1 MKRFLGLFLAL
12 ALLLGAAPAMGSAPA
27 LGKDIVVLYTNDIHC
42 AVDQNF
48 GFAGLVSYKNKLLD
62 EGNFVTL
69 VDCGDA
75 VQGEPI
81 GTLSAGS
88 YMIDIMNKAGYDIAT
103 PGNHEFD
110 YGMDRFMELTAL
122 ARFPYV
128 SANFVNL
135 EEGKL
140 ALDPYRIVEYDGVK
154 VAYVGITTP
163 KTITSSTPAYFQ
175 DGDGN
180 FIYGFYQS
188 SDGQPL
194 YLAVQAAVDAA
205 RDEGAAYVVALA
217 HLGIAAE
224 TAPWMSTDVIVNTTG
239 IDVMLDGHSHS
250 VLAEEK
256 VKNKDGKEVLLSST
270 GTKLQNIGVLRI
282 AADGGLSA
290 GLLAWNRDMESFV
303 GEIQGQFQ
311 ETLDQVVAQS
321 DVDLV
326 IYEPG
331 TDPAV
336 RIIRNAETNLGDLC
350 ADAYRAM
357 SGADIALVNGGGIRV
372 NIGAGD
378 VTYDDILKVHPYGNE
393 LCMVE
398 ATGREILD
406 ALEMGA
412 RVVPEENGGFLQVAG
427 LTYEIHT
434 YEPSSVKL
442 DGNGL
447 FEAVEGEYRVKNVL
461 VGGEPLDLAKT
472 YTMASH
478 NYLIKNA
485 GDGFTMFQDN
495 VLLLEDA
502 MIDNQVLINY
512 ITGALGGVVGDGYD
526 DPHGQGRIVAV
537 PEKPAK

>member
-1 MKRFLGLFLAL
+1 VKKLIGLFLAL
-12 ALLLGAAPAMGSAPA
+12 SLLLGAAPAIGSAPA
-27 LGKDIVVLYTNDIHC
+27 QDRDIVVLFTNDVHC

-48 GFAGLVSYKNKLLD
+48 GYAGLVSYQNKLLD

-75 VQGEPI
+75 IQGEPI
-81 GTLSAGS
+81 GTLSTGS
-88 YMIDIMNKAGYDIAT
+88 YIIDIMNKAEYDIAT

-110 YGMDRFMELTAL
+110 YGMDRFLELAAL
-122 ARFPYV
+122 AQFPYV
-128 SANFVNL
+128 SANFTDIR
-135 EEGKL
+135 EGKL
-140 ALDPYRIVEYDGVK
+140 VFDPYQIIDYNGVK

-163 KTITSSTPAYFQ
+163 KTITSSTPSYFQ
-175 DGDGN
+175 DGEGH
-180 FIYGFYQS
+180 FIYGFCQG
-188 SDGQPL
+188 SDGDSL
-194 YLAVQAAVDAA
+194 YMAVQDAVNAA
-205 RDEGAAYVVALA
+205 RAEGAAYVVALA

-224 TAPWMSTDVIVNTTG
+224 TAPWMSTDVIQNTTG
-239 IDVMLDGHSHS
+239 IDVVLDGHSHS
-250 VLAEEK
+250 VLPEER

-282 AADGGLSA
+282 AKDGDLSTS
-290 GLLAWNRDMESFV
+290 LLVWNREMETFV
-303 GEIQGQFQ
+303 SGIQDLFQ
-311 ETLDQVVAQS
+311 ETLNQVVATS
-321 DVDLV
+321 EVDLV

-357 SGADIALVNGGGIRV
+357 SGADIAFVNGGGIRV
-372 NIGAGD
+372 NIGTGD
-378 VTYDDILKVHPYGNE
+378 VTYNDILKVHPYGNA

-398 ATGREILD
+398 ATGQEILD

-427 LTYEIHT
+427 MTYEIHT
-434 YEPSSVKL
+434 YVPSSVKL
-442 DGNGL
+442 DDNGL
-447 FEAVEGEYRVKNVL
+447 FTAVEGEYRVKNVL
-461 VGGEPLDLAKT
+461 VDGEPLDLAKI

-485 GDGFTMFQDN
+485 GDGFTMFQGN
-495 VLLLEDA
+495 ALLLEDA

-512 ITGALGGVVGDGYD
+512 ITGMLGGTVGDGYT

-537 PEKPAK
+537 AEKPAE